1 MICQRFI
8 ATSNHLGNIPVPLR
22 DRLEIVE
29 LSSYTEYEKLE
40 IAKRHLVKKQL
51 ELHGLSVADFSIT
64 DEAILS
70 IIREY
75 TREAGVREL
84 ERHIGSLIRKAIKN
98 ILMGEVKRVDITPD
112 NIEEYLGKKRFT
124 HNIADKRSNWSRY
137 WSCLHSIWW
146 RHLAVEVTYF
156 KGDGRLVLTGK
167 LGDVMKESAQAALS
181 YVKSNCDKFDIPY
194 EKFKENDIHP
204 RSEGAIRKM
213 VHQLS
218 NDCYGN
224 HLGFKW

>member
-1 MICQRFI
+1 M
-8 ATSNHLGNIPVPLR
+8 
-22 DRLEIVE
+22 
-29 LSSYTEYEKLE
+29 
-40 IAKRHLVKKQL
+40 KKQL

-124 HNIADKRSNWSRY
+124 HNIADKSDQIGVVTGLAY
-137 WSCLHSIWW
+137 TQYGGDT
-146 RHLAVEVTYF
+146 LAVEVTYF
-156 KGDGRLVLTGK
+156 KGTVD
-167 LGDVMKESAQAALS
+167 
-181 YVKSNCDKFDIPY
+181 
-194 EKFKENDIHP
+194 
-204 RSEGAIRKM
+204 
-213 VHQLS
+213 
-218 NDCYGN
+218 
-224 HLGFKW
+224 